1 VLNFMFSE
9 SKLPSPGFSRG
20 ECGHQLC
27 EIVASAQGIR
37 ITPRRLYAVDKIFM
51 YLENSF
57 LKLWEVFGATVLW
70 CMWKGTKVTLKT
82 D

>member
-27 EIVASAQGIR
+27 KIVASAQGIR
-37 ITPRRLYAVDKIFM
+37 ITPRRFYAVDKIFM
-51 YLENSF
+51 YLGKFFFEA
-57 LKLWEVFGATVLW
+57 LGGLWSDCALVHVERY
-70 CMWKGTKVTLKT
+70 
-82 D
+82 